1 LLQELLEL
9 LMKVRITH
17 FVLVLGAALLSFST
31 SAVVEVEAA
40 PGTSD
45 TTGFAEKI
53 QPFLKQHCFKCHGPD
68 KQKSRIRFDKLTT
81 YRPQDGA
88 LWTKVHDAIVEGEM
102 PPEDQPQ
109 PTVALKTQTL
119 SWILTNQRAAR
130 GGTTR
135 RLNRRELSAALQ
147 DLTGLNVDYASMLPA
162 DGKVDGFDTGADGLQ
177 DAADSVTRV
186 MKITRRAVDAIRFL
200 EPAGLKLTG
209 DLRQEEHPKHEI
221 DQWRKE
227 HDNKYR
233 VSLKGYDLKTKGV
246 LLSPVWLSSRDKSS
260 VEIETPDGKP
270 KGVARMTLVVSAYKG
285 LKGLPT
291 PHLHV
296 VVPGQDTGYFDV
308 TGTFDKPQT
317 FTFDIQLDEL
327 PPDRN
332 KKIRISFRSMV
343 ELPYEV
349 KGFPND
355 TRTKPGEPV
364 LPGTTLYKPVY
375 DRKKIKDPLQH
386 PVPYTLLQQMSFE
399 PNYVAAWPP
408 KSWGVDVGEL
418 TDSLASAKKLLGIW
432 MQRAW
437 RRPVKSAEVS
447 HFLALYSKLRT
458 QKMTFDNALRA
469 TFQSVLMSAPFRYH
483 VSPADK
489 DTTIAQ
495 YAIASRLSFM
505 LIGTPPDKTLLD
517 LAKAG
522 KLKDPK
528 VIDAQVDRLIADPRS
543 NAFFKPFVTQWLE
556 IGQPITI
563 AMRSIKNQD
572 FQFGRHLRDSMRAET
587 VAYVRQTVL
596 DNKPVKELVDSDWA
610 MTNDIL
616 ARFYG
621 HDPVE
626 GSALRKVSL
635 KKNDPRGGGI
645 LGHGG
650 IQSML
655 TWMGGNWVI
664 YRGAWTMRH
673 ILDDPPPPPPLE
685 VPELIPSDG
694 ENRGKTAR
702 QLLKQHQED
711 ANCTVCHKKMDPIG
725 FAFENFDL
733 SGRWRDVEHE
743 QYVRNEIDGKVE
755 WYGKGKT
762 RSLDTT
768 GQLPRGETFKTY
780 AEFKEL
786 VAKHYAQDLMR
797 GVMKNFVLYG
807 TGRKPEIDDLIQIK
821 SIMAKHAK
829 DGYRMRDSLK
839 ALIRSRVFLE

>member
-1 LLQELLEL
+1 
-9 LMKVRITH
+9 MKSRSIY
-17 FVLVLGAALLSFST
+17 FALGLVAAVST
-31 SAVVEVEAA
+31 SAVVEAA
-40 PGTSD
+40 PD
-45 TTGFAEKI
+45 RTGFAETM
-53 QPFLKQHCFKCHGPD
+53 QPFLKKHCFNCHGPD
-68 KQKSRIRFDKLTT
+68 EQKSRIRFDKLTT
-81 YRPQDGA
+81 YRPEDGA
-88 LWTKVHDAIVEGEM
+88 LWTKVHEAIVEGNM
-102 PPEDQPQ
+102 PPEDRPQ
-109 PTVALKTQTL
+109 PSAALKTKAL

-135 RLNRRELSAALQ
+135 RLNRRELSVALQ
-147 DLTGLNVDYASMLPA
+147 DLTGLTVDYASMLPA

-177 DAADSVTRV
+177 DAADSVLRV
-186 MKITRRAVDAIRFL
+186 LTITRRAVDAIRFL

-209 DLRQEEHPKHEI
+209 DLRQEKHPKQEI

-227 HDNKYR
+227 HGYR
-233 VSLKGYDLKTKGV
+233 VGLKGYDLKQKGV
-246 LLSPVWLSSRDKSS
+246 LLSPTWLSSRDRSYI
-260 VEIETPDGKP
+260 EIETPDGQP
-270 KGVARMTLVVSAYKG
+270 KGVARVTLVVSAPKG
-285 LKGLPT
+285 MKGMPT
-291 PHLHV
+291 PHLNV
-296 VVPGQDTGYFDV
+296 FVPGQNTGYFDV
-308 TGTFDKPQT
+308 TGTFEKPQT

-364 LPGTTLYKPVY
+364 PPGTTLYKPVY
-375 DRKKIKDPLQH
+375 DRKKIKNPLEH
-386 PVPYTLLQQMSFE
+386 PVPYTLLQQMAFE

-408 KSWGVDVGEL
+408 NSWGSKVGKL
-418 TDSLASAKKLLGIW
+418 TDSLTSANKLLAIW
-432 MQRAW
+432 MERAW
-437 RRPVKSAEVS
+437 RRPVKPAELNQ
-447 HFLALYSKLRT
+447 FLGLYRKLRT

-469 TFQSVLMSAPFRYH
+469 TFQSVLMSGPFRYH

-489 DTTIAQ
+489 DRMVAQ

-505 LIGTPPDKTLLD
+505 LIGSPPDKTLRE

-522 KLKDPK
+522 KLRDPK
-528 VIDAQVDRLIADPRS
+528 ILDAQVDRLIADPRS
-543 NAFFKPFVTQWLE
+543 NAFFKPFVSQWLE

-587 VAYVRQTVL
+587 VAYVRQVVA
-596 DNKPVKELVDSDWA
+596 DNKPVRELVQSDWA
-610 MTNDIL
+610 MSNDIL

-621 HDPVE
+621 HAPLE

-635 KKNDPRGGGI
+635 KKDDPRGGGI

-655 TWMGGNWVI
+655 CWMGDNWVI

-685 VPELIPSDG
+685 VPELVPSDG

-702 QLLKQHQED
+702 QLLKQHQAD
-711 ANCTVCHKKMDPIG
+711 ANCTICHKKMDPIG
-725 FAFENFDL
+725 FAFQNFDL
-733 SGRWRDVEHE
+733 SGRWRKVEYE

-762 RSLDTT
+762 RPLDTT

-780 AEFKEL
+780 SEFKEL
-786 VAKHYAQDLMR
+786 IAKHYARDLMR

-821 SIMAKHAK
+821 LIMAAEAK
-829 DGYRMRDSLK
+829 NGYRMRDSLK
-839 ALIRSRVFLE
+839 ALIRSKVFLE